1 MFITKRKL
9 NKKLNVIMIRQ
20 NLLAECIF
28 HQFYS
33 NDTIKK
39 MEKEW
44 NKIWFQ
50 IMEEKDGKG
59 E

>member
-9 NKKLNVIMIRQ
+9 NKKLNVIMLRQ

-28 HQFYS
+28 RQFYS
-33 NDTIKK
+33 NDIIKK

-44 NKIWFQ
+44 NKIWLQ
-50 IMEEKDGKG
+50 IMEGKDNG
-59 E
+59 

>member
-9 NKKLNVIMIRQ
+9 NKKLNVIMLRQ

-28 HQFYS
+28 RQFYS
-33 NDTIKK
+33 NDIIKK

-50 IMEEKDGKG
+50 IMEGKDNG
-59 E
+59 

>member
-9 NKKLNVIMIRQ
+9 DKKLNVIMIRQ

-28 HQFYS
+28 RRFYS
-33 NDTIKK
+33 NDIIKK

-44 NKIWFQ
+44 NKIWFK
-50 IMEEKDGKG
+50 IMEDDDAREK
-59 E
+59 